1 VSRGGTLFVR
11 RVDAVYMEWKLFAD
25 LAEVAGERHV
35 EVDREADTAGE
46 ALEALLDAYPS
57 LADRVLVESGDLAE
71 NVNLLRNGEDVDD
84 AGGLETPVSPGD
96 ELALFPP
103 VSGG

>member
-1 VSRGGTLFVR
+1 
-11 RVDAVYMEWKLFAD
+11 MEWKLFAD
-25 LAEVAGERHV
+25 LAEVAGERRV
-35 EVDREADTAGE
+35 AVDTGAETAGE
-46 ALEALLDAYPS
+46 ALEALLDAYPA
-57 LADRVLVESGDLAE
+57 LGDRVLADSGDLADH
-71 NVNLLRNGEDVDD
+71 VNLLRNGENVAN

>member
-1 VSRGGTLFVR
+1 
-11 RVDAVYMEWKLFAD
+11 MEWKLFAD

-35 EVDREADTAGE
+35 EVDGDAETAGE
-46 ALEALLDAYPS
+46 ALEALLVAHPG
-57 LADRVLVESGDLAE
+57 LRDRVIESGDLADH
-71 NVNLLRNGEDVDD
+71 VNLLRNGENV
-84 AGGLETPVSPGD
+84 AAAEGLATPVGPGD

>member
-1 VSRGGTLFVR
+1 
-11 RVDAVYMEWKLFAD
+11 MEWKLFAD

-35 EVDREADTAGE
+35 AVDEEATTAGE
-46 ALEALLDAYPS
+46 ALEALLDAHPA
-57 LADRVLVESGDLAE
+57 LADRVLEESGDLADH
-71 NVNLLRNGEDVDD
+71 VNLLLNGENV
-84 AGGLETPVSPGD
+84 AGAEGLETPVSPDD